1 MDKNTIRVAEA
12 CEWIRTPSGLLRIR
26 TPSVKLDKNTIR
38 VAEACEWIRT
48 PSGLLRPV
56 NG

>member
-12 CEWIRTPSGLLRIR
+12 CEWIRTPSGLLR
-26 TPSVKLDKNTIR
+26 SEACEWNKNTIR
-38 VAEACEWIRT
+38 FAEACEWIRT

>member
-12 CEWIRTPSGLLRIR
+12 CEWIRTPSGLLR
-26 TPSVKLDKNTIR
+26 L
-38 VAEACEWIRT
+38 CEWIRT

>member
-12 CEWIRTPSGLLRIR
+12 CEWIRTPSGLLR
-26 TPSVKLDKNTIR
+26 S
-38 VAEACEWIRT
+38 CEWIRT
-48 PSGLLRPV
+48 PSGLLRSV

>member
-1 MDKNTIRVAEA
+1 MDKNTIRVAE
-12 CEWIRTPSGLLRIR
+12 
-26 TPSVKLDKNTIR
+26 
-38 VAEACEWIRT
+38 AEACEWIRT

>member
-12 CEWIRTPSGLLRIR
+12 CEWIRTPSGLLR
-26 TPSVKLDKNTIR
+26 SCK
-38 VAEACEWIRT
+38 WIRT

>member
-12 CEWIRTPSGLLRIR
+12 CELRTPSGLLRSCEWIR
-26 TPSVKLDKNTIR
+26 TPFR
-38 VAEACEWIRT
+38 VAETCEWIRT

>member
-12 CEWIRTPSGLLRIR
+12 CEWIRKPSGLLR
-26 TPSVKLDKNTIR
+26 SVNGYNT
-38 VAEACEWIRT
+38 
-48 PSGLLRPV
+48 SGLLRSV

>member
-12 CEWIRTPSGLLRIR
+12 CEWIRTPSGLLR
-26 TPSVKLDKNTIR
+26 L
-38 VAEACEWIRT
+38 CEWIRI

>member
-12 CEWIRTPSGLLRIR
+12 CEWIRTPGLLR
-26 TPSVKLDKNTIR
+26 PVNGKNTIR

>member
-1 MDKNTIRVAEA
+1 M
-12 CEWIRTPSGLLRIR
+12 
-26 TPSVKLDKNTIR
+26 DKNTIR

-56 NG
+56 NDKNTIRVAEVCEWIRTPSGLLRHVNG

>member
-12 CEWIRTPSGLLRIR
+12 PCEMDKNTIRVAEVCEWIRTPSGLLR
-26 TPSVKLDKNTIR
+26 S
-38 VAEACEWIRT
+38 
-48 PSGLLRPV
+48 V

>member
-1 MDKNTIRVAEA
+1 MGLLRPVKNTIRVAEA
-12 CEWIRTPSGLLRIR
+12 S
-26 TPSVKLDKNTIR
+26 
-38 VAEACEWIRT
+38 EWIRT

>member
-1 MDKNTIRVAEA
+1 MDKNTF
-12 CEWIRTPSGLLRIR
+12 
-26 TPSVKLDKNTIR
+26 R

-56 NG
+56 NGLEHHQFAEACEWIRTPSGLLRPVNV

>member
-12 CEWIRTPSGLLRIR
+12 CEWIRSPSGCCGLLM
-26 TPSVKLDKNTIR
+26 DKNTIR
-38 VAEACEWIRT
+38 VAEVCEWIRT

>member
-12 CEWIRTPSGLLRIR
+12 CEWIRTPGS
-26 TPSVKLDKNTIR
+26 R

>member
-1 MDKNTIRVAEA
+1 MDKNTIRVAEV
-12 CEWIRTPSGLLRIR
+12 CEWIR
-26 TPSVKLDKNTIR
+26 TIR

>member
-1 MDKNTIRVAEA
+1 MDKNTIRVAEV
-12 CEWIRTPSGLLRIR
+12 CEWIRTPSGLLR
-26 TPSVKLDKNTIR
+26 P
-38 VAEACEWIRT
+38 CEWIRT

>member
-12 CEWIRTPSGLLRIR
+12 CEWI
-26 TPSVKLDKNTIR
+26 VNTIR

>member
-1 MDKNTIRVAEA
+1 MDNTIRVAEA
-12 CEWIRTPSGLLRIR
+12 CEWIRTPSGLLR
-26 TPSVKLDKNTIR
+26 

-48 PSGLLRPV
+48 PSVLMRSV

>member
-12 CEWIRTPSGLLRIR
+12 CEWI
-26 TPSVKLDKNTIR
+26 KNTIR
-38 VAEACEWIRT
+38 VAEVCEWIRT